1 MNWDMIEGSWKEVKG
16 RVKESWGDLTDDEL
30 TEIEGKRD
38 RMVGVLQR
46 KYGLAKMDA
55 EREVDEWADKLNGAL
70 DRH

>member
-1 MNWDMIEGSWKEVKG
+1 MNWDTIEGSWKEVKG
-16 RVKESWGDLTDDEL
+16 RVKESWGDLTDDEV

-55 EREVDEWADKLNGAL
+55 EREGDEWADKLDGAL
-70 DRH
+70 NRK

>member
-1 MNWDMIEGSWKEVKG
+1 MNWDVIEGSWKEVKG
-16 RVKESWGDLTDDEL
+16 RVKESWGDLTDNEI

-55 EREVDEWADKLNGAL
+55 EREVDEWADKLSGAL
-70 DRH
+70 NR